1 MTKFDTVLK
10 EALRLYLLDWKKT
23 EHNSFIPDMYVFKHV
38 MGIKETMPYV
48 EMAIESLK
56 IKNRVYK
63 LQEIKNE
70 LNGKTV

>member
-23 EHNSFIPDMYVFKHV
+23 EHNSFQPDFYVFKHV